1 MSMETG
7 SILWVQLPSKVLP
20 VRVAYK
26 SGLQGM
32 QPLMSAMSRR
42 YLFFCHEFRGAVSAM
57 SHKDLGKLEAL
68 VQRTHFL
75 QSVC

>member
-26 SGLQGM
+26 SGLQAM

-42 YLFFCHEFRGAVSAM
+42 YHFF
-57 SHKDLGKLEAL
+57 LG
-68 VQRTHFL
+68 VMNF
-75 QSVC
+75 

>member
-26 SGLQGM
+26 SELPGM
-32 QPLMSAMSRR
+32 PPSMSAMSRR
-42 YLFFCHEFRGAVSAM
+42 YLFF
-57 SHKDLGKLEAL
+57 
-68 VQRTHFL
+68 FL
-75 QSVC
+75 S

>member
-42 YLFFCHEFRGAVSAM
+42 YLFFFG
-57 SHKDLGKLEAL
+57 
-68 VQRTHFL
+68 
-75 QSVC
+75 